1 MELHPAVAHLAPL
14 LGTWRGGGR
23 GDYPTIEAFDYTEEV
38 TIGHAGKPF
47 LAYSQRT
54 KSADGSPLHA
64 ECGYW
69 RPDGDR
75 GLEMLVVHPSGIGEM
90 LVGEV
95 TETHYGLLLVLRA
108 GAGGPGLGRGGDG
121 AGTAGEPV
129 PGTGGDAAGTTGEPD
144 SRTGGDGAG
153 TAGEPEPGTG
163 GDGAG
168 TAGEPVPGAGGD
180 RARARA
186 GTAGEPVPGAGGDGA
201 GTAETGTAVRAGSG
215 GRVILAPTAK
225 RVDATERRIS
235 VDHAI
240 MRYEVHMAAVGEPM
254 TPHLEATLHRVD

>member
-121 AGTAGEPV
+121 TGTTGEPE
-129 PGTGGDAAGTTGEPD
+129 PGTGGDRARAG
-144 SRTGGDGAG
+144 A
-153 TAGEPEPGTG
+153 AGEPEPGTG
-163 GDGAG
+163 GD
-168 TAGEPVPGAGGD
+168 
-180 RARARA
+180 RARA
-186 GTAGEPVPGAGGDGA
+186 GAAGEPVPGAGGDGA

-215 GRVILAPTAK
+215 GRGILAPTAK

-240 MRYEVHMAAVGEPM
+240 MRYEVHRAAVGEPM